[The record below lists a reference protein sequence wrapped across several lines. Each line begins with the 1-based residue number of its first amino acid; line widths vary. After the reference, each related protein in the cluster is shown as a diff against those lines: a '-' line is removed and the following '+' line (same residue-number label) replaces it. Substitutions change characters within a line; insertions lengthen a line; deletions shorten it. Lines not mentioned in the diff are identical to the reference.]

1 MSSIKILPELE
12 LFQPP
17 DFPFLVFAQNSRS
30 TNWGKIEVPE
40 ETDIP
45 DDFDFSKM
53 LFKRVITPFSE
64 QHTEV
69 DHTVS
74 NYKNDKELYHRL
86 TPILVQLEDGQE
98 TDINWNFDPSSK
110 YGPPKWKNF
119 FPSCGGNRQS
129 PMELSSCQNA
139 TQMSRLR
146 LTEMNTRPTE
156 VSITNTGHS
165 SKFFSPSSCGSSTN

>member
-1 MSSIKILPELE
+1 MK
-12 LFQPP
+12 FYRNWNCFNHP

-74 NYKNDKELYHRL
+74 NYKK
-86 TPILVQLEDGQE
+86 
-98 TDINWNFDPSSK
+98 
-110 YGPPKWKNF
+110 
-119 FPSCGGNRQS
+119 RQRT
-129 PMELSSCQNA
+129 L
-139 TQMSRLR
+139 
-146 LTEMNTRPTE
+146 
-156 VSITNTGHS
+156 
-165 SKFFSPSSCGSSTN
+165 SSTNSNPCSVGGRTGDGHQLELWSQLKIWSAEMEELLSFLRRKQTIADGVEFVPKCHSNESITVDRDEHATYRSLDHKYGTLQ